1 MKKIFIFPVAISVAT
16 LFAVYMWGGA
26 VAFFLA
32 AILSVLEVTLSFDNA
47 VINAK
52 VLAKMNP
59 VWQKRFLTW
68 GIIVAVFGTRLVL
81 PLLIVSVAL
90 WLSPLLVAILA
101 FSNPEQYAKLL
112 ESIRPSISA
121 FGGAFLLMVSLKYF
135 FDEVKEVHWIQ
146 VIEKHLVKWGR
157 IEAIEIALTLLV
169 LLGFSFALP
178 DSSFAIL
185 SAGIIGVVLFV
196 LIEGVA
202 GSLSIETKNIAGGG
216 FALFLYLNIL
226 DSAFSLDG
234 VIGAFAITTKLM
246 VIVAGLGIGAI
257 FVRTMTVYMVR
268 QKTLENLI
276 YLEHGAHW
284 AILGLA
290 ASMFAGLIIHIPE
303 VVIGFIG
310 LFFVGF
316 AYFSSLKNRSSK

>member
-1 MKKIFIFPVAISVAT
+1 MKKIFIFPILVSVVT
-16 LFAVYMWGGA
+16 LFAVYLWGGT

-32 AILSVLEVTLSFDNA
+32 AILSILEVTLSFDNA

-52 VLAKMNP
+52 ILAKMSP

-68 GIIVAVFGTRLVL
+68 GILIAVFGTRLVL
-81 PLLIVSVAL
+81 PLLIVSAAL
-90 WLSPLLVAILA
+90 WLSPLLVAMLA
-101 FSNPEQYAKLL
+101 LNNPEQYAKLL
-112 ESIRPSISA
+112 ESVRPAISA

-135 FDEVKEVHWIQ
+135 FDEAKDIHWIQ
-146 VIEKHLVKWGR
+146 VIERHLVKWGR
-157 IEAIEIALTLLV
+157 VEAIEIALALLI

-178 DSSFAIL
+178 NSSLAIL
-185 SAGIIGVVLFV
+185 SAGIVGIILFV

-202 GSLSIETKNIAGGG
+202 GSFSVESKNIAGSG

-234 VIGAFAITTKLM
+234 VIGAFAITTKLV
-246 VIVAGLGIGAI
+246 VIAAGLGIGAL
-257 FVRTMTVYMVR
+257 FVRTFTVYMVR
-268 QKTLENLI
+268 QKTLESLI

-290 ASMFAGLIIHIPE
+290 ISMFAGLVVHIPE
-303 VVIGFIG
+303 VIIGCIG
-310 LFFVGF
+310 LLFIGF
-316 AYFSSLKNRSSK
+316 AYFSSLKNRV

>member
-1 MKKIFIFPVAISVAT
+1 MKRIFIFPTLISAVT
-16 LFAVYMWGGA
+16 LFAVYLWGGP

-32 AILSVLEVTLSFDNA
+32 AILSILEVTLSFDNS

-52 VLAKMNP
+52 VLAKMSP

-90 WLSPLLVAILA
+90 WLSPLLVAGLA
-101 FSNPEQYAKLL
+101 FNDPEQYANLL
-112 ESIRPSISA
+112 ESVHPAISA
-121 FGGAFLLMVSLKYF
+121 FGGAFPLMISLKYF
-135 FDEVKEVHWIQ
+135 FDEVKQVHWIQ
-146 VIEKHLVKWGR
+146 VIERHLVKWGR
-157 IEAIEIALTLLV
+157 IEAIEIALALV
-169 LLGFSFALP
+169 TILGFSFALSE
-178 DSSFAIL
+178 SSSAIL
-185 SAGIIGVVLFV
+185 SAGIIGIVLFV

-202 GSLSIETKNIAGGG
+202 SSFSVESKNITGGG

-234 VIGAFAITTKLM
+234 VIGAFAITTKLS

-257 FVRTMTVYMVR
+257 FVRAMTVYMVR

-290 ASMFAGLIIHIPE
+290 VSMFAGLLIHIPE
-303 VVIGFIG
+303 VIIGCIG
-310 LFFVGF
+310 LLFVGF
-316 AYFSSLKNRSSK
+316 AYFSSLKNKV